1 MSEISGKVFDVKVFS
16 RVLKYVQPYKGRFIF
31 TGFLTFLLGFLGP
44 ARPLLVQYTLD
55 NSILKPNNELLLWLT
70 IGMIVLLIIETL
82 VQFYQTYMAN
92 WVGQNVIKD
101 LREETYHKISSFK
114 LKYYDTTPI
123 GTMVTRVI
131 SDIETIADV
140 FSNGILII
148 IGDILKLI
156 VVVIIMFVTDWR
168 LALLSLASIPVLL
181 LATRMFNKAIKS
193 AFQDVRTEVSRLN
206 AFVQEHL
213 TGMNIV
219 QIFNREKKE
228 YEKFKA
234 INKKHRNAHIRTVWA
249 NAIFFPVVELL
260 SATSLALLVWI
271 GSKGIIDESVSFG
284 NLVAFI
290 LYIHMLFRPIRQLAD
305 RFNTLQM
312 GMVSSERVFKVL
324 DTNARIEDNGKIKLQ
339 DVKGQLDFKNVWFA
353 YNEPEWIL
361 RDINFSVK
369 PGEKVAL
376 VGPTGAGKSSII
388 NLLGRFYEYQKGA
401 ISIDGKLIQD
411 IDLVSLR
418 RHVGIVVQDVFLFS
432 DTIYNNITLNNPRI
446 TLDEVREAAKKVGA
460 DDFIMKLPGNYQYA
474 VGERGGTLS
483 VGQRQ
488 LLAFIRAYLYNPE
501 ILILDEATSSV
512 DTESEEMIQL
522 ATEKIT
528 ENRTSIIIAHRL
540 ATIQKSDRI
549 MVVNDGKIVES
560 GNHHELLSHENGF
573 YKKLYDMQFAT
584 ELEE

>member
-1 MSEISGKVFDVKVFS
+1 MSEIIGKVFDVKVFS

-271 GSKGIIDESVSFG
+271 GSRGIIDESVSFG

-290 LYIHMLFRPIRQLAD
+290 LYTHMLFRPIRQLAD

-324 DTNARIEDNGKIKLQ
+324 DTNARIEDNGNIKLQ

-353 YNEPEWIL
+353 YNKPEWIL
-361 RDINFSVK
+361 RNINFSVK

-376 VGPTGAGKSSII
+376 VGPTGAGKSTII

-401 ISIDGKLIQD
+401 ISVDGKLIQD

-432 DTIYNNITLNNPRI
+432 DTIYNNIILNNPRI

-460 DDFIMKLPGNYQYA
+460 DDFIMKLPGNYQYE

-501 ILILDEATSSV
+501 IFILDEATSSV

-560 GNHHELLSHENGF
+560 GNHHELISQEGF

>member
-1 MSEISGKVFDVKVFS
+1 MSEITGKVFDTKVFK
-16 RVLKYVQPYKGRFIF
+16 RILKYVKPYQSRFIF
-31 TGFLTFLLGFLGP
+31 TGLLTFLLGFLGP
-44 ARPLLVQYTLD
+44 ARPILVQYTLD
-55 NSILKPNNELLLWLT
+55 NSIITPNPTLLFQLT
-70 IGMIVLLIIETL
+70 AAMIGLLVAETV

-101 LREETYHKISSFK
+101 LREETYHKISAFK
-114 LKYYDTTPI
+114 LKYFDQTPI
-123 GTMVTRVI
+123 GTMVTRVV

-140 FSNGILII
+140 FSNGVLII
-148 IGDILKLI
+148 AGDILKLI
-156 VVVIIMFVTDWR
+156 IVIIIMFVTDWR
-168 LALLSLASIPVLL
+168 LALLSLGSIPFLL
-181 LATRMFNKAIKS
+181 IATKMFNKAIKS

-206 AFVQEHL
+206 AFVQEHI

-219 QIFNREKKE
+219 QIFNREQKE
-228 YEKFKA
+228 YEKFKG

-249 NAIFFPVVELL
+249 NAIFFPVVELF
-260 SATSLALLVWI
+260 SATSLALLVWF
-271 GSKGIIDESVSFG
+271 GSKGILDESVSFG

-324 DTNARIEDNGKIKLQ
+324 DTDAKIENEGNLKLKNP
-339 DVKGQLDFKNVWFA
+339 KGQIDFKDVWFA

-361 RDINFSVK
+361 RDINFSVA

-388 NLLGRFYEYQKGA
+388 NLLGRFYEYQKGTV
-401 ISIDGKLIQD
+401 SIDGNLIQD
-411 IDLVSLR
+411 IDLNSLR
-418 RHVGIVVQDVFLFS
+418 KHVGIVVQDVFLFS

-446 TLDEVREAAKKVGA
+446 TMEEVRTASKEIGA
-460 DDFIMKLPGNYQYA
+460 DDFIMRLPGDYQYA

-512 DTESEEMIQL
+512 DTESEEMIQK

-549 MVVNDGKIVES
+549 MVVDDGRIIES
-560 GNHHELLSHENGF
+560 GNHTELLKENGF
-573 YKKLYDMQFAT
+573 YKNLYDMQFAT
-584 ELEE
+584 ELES

>member
-1 MSEISGKVFDVKVFS
+1 MSEITGKVFDTKVFK
-16 RVLKYVQPYKGRFIF
+16 RILKYVKPYQSRFIF
-31 TGFLTFLLGFLGP
+31 TGLLTFLLGFLGP
-44 ARPLLVQYTLD
+44 ARPILVQYTLD
-55 NSILKPNNELLLWLT
+55 NSIITPNPTLLFQLT
-70 IGMIVLLIIETL
+70 AAMIGLLVAETV

-101 LREETYHKISSFK
+101 LREETYHKISAFK
-114 LKYYDTTPI
+114 LKYFDQTPI
-123 GTMVTRVI
+123 GTMVTRVV

-140 FSNGILII
+140 FSNGVLII
-148 IGDILKLI
+148 VGDILKLI
-156 VVVIIMFVTDWR
+156 IVIIIMFVTDWR
-168 LALLSLASIPVLL
+168 LALLSLGSIPFLL
-181 LATRMFNKAIKS
+181 IATKMFNKAIKS

-206 AFVQEHL
+206 AFVQEHI

-219 QIFNREKKE
+219 QIFNREQKE
-228 YEKFKA
+228 YEKFKG

-249 NAIFFPVVELL
+249 NAIFFPVVELF
-260 SATSLALLVWI
+260 SATSLALLVWF
-271 GSKGIIDESVSFG
+271 GSKGILDESVSFG

-324 DTNARIEDNGKIKLQ
+324 DTDAKIENEGNLKLKNP
-339 DVKGQLDFKNVWFA
+339 KGQIDFKDVWFA

-361 RDINFSVK
+361 RDINFSVA

-388 NLLGRFYEYQKGA
+388 NLLGRFYEYQKGTV
-401 ISIDGKLIQD
+401 SIDGNLIQD
-411 IDLVSLR
+411 IDLNSLR
-418 RHVGIVVQDVFLFS
+418 KHVGIVVQDVFLFS

-446 TLDEVREAAKKVGA
+446 TMEEVRTASKEIGA
-460 DDFIMKLPGNYQYA
+460 DDFIMRLPGDYQYA

-512 DTESEEMIQL
+512 DTESEEMIQK

-549 MVVNDGKIVES
+549 MVVDDGRIIES
-560 GNHHELLSHENGF
+560 GNHTELLKENGF
-573 YKKLYDMQFAT
+573 YKNLYDMQFAT
-584 ELEE
+584 ELES

>member
-1 MSEISGKVFDVKVFS
+1 MSEITGKVFDTKVFK
-16 RVLKYVQPYKGRFIF
+16 RILKYVKPYQSRFIF
-31 TGFLTFLLGFLGP
+31 TGLLTFLLGFLGP
-44 ARPLLVQYTLD
+44 ARPILVQYTLD
-55 NSILKPNNELLLWLT
+55 NSIITPNPTLLFQLT
-70 IGMIVLLIIETL
+70 AAMIGLLVAETV

-101 LREETYHKISSFK
+101 LREETYHKISAFK
-114 LKYYDTTPI
+114 LKYFDQTPI
-123 GTMVTRVI
+123 GTMVTRVV

-140 FSNGILII
+140 FSNGVLII
-148 IGDILKLI
+148 VGDILKLI
-156 VVVIIMFVTDWR
+156 IVIIIMFVTDWR
-168 LALLSLASIPVLL
+168 LALLSLGSISFLL
-181 LATRMFNKAIKS
+181 IATKMFNKAIKS

-206 AFVQEHL
+206 AFVQEHI

-219 QIFNREKKE
+219 QIFNREQKE
-228 YEKFKA
+228 YEKFKG

-249 NAIFFPVVELL
+249 NAIFFPVVELF
-260 SATSLALLVWI
+260 SATSLALLVWF
-271 GSKGIIDESVSFG
+271 GSKGILDESVSFG

-324 DTNARIEDNGKIKLQ
+324 DTDAKIENEGNLKLKNP
-339 DVKGQLDFKNVWFA
+339 KGQIDFKDVWFA

-361 RDINFSVK
+361 RDINFSVA

-388 NLLGRFYEYQKGA
+388 NLLGRFYEYQKGTV
-401 ISIDGKLIQD
+401 SIDGNLIQD
-411 IDLVSLR
+411 IDLNSLR
-418 RHVGIVVQDVFLFS
+418 KHVGIVVQDVFLFS

-446 TLDEVREAAKKVGA
+446 TMEEVRTASKEIGA
-460 DDFIMKLPGNYQYA
+460 DDFIMRLPGDYQYA

-512 DTESEEMIQL
+512 DTESEEMIQK

-549 MVVNDGKIVES
+549 MVVDDGRIIES
-560 GNHHELLSHENGF
+560 GNHTELLKENGF
-573 YKKLYDMQFAT
+573 YKNLYDMQFAT
-584 ELEE
+584 ELES

>member
-1 MSEISGKVFDVKVFS
+1 MSEITGKVFDTKVFK
-16 RVLKYVQPYKGRFIF
+16 RILKYVKPYQSRFIF
-31 TGFLTFLLGFLGP
+31 TGLLTFLLGFLGP
-44 ARPLLVQYTLD
+44 ARPILVQYTLD
-55 NSILKPNNELLLWLT
+55 NSIITPNPTLLFQLT
-70 IGMIVLLIIETL
+70 AAMIGLLVAETV

-101 LREETYHKISSFK
+101 LREETYHKISAFK
-114 LKYYDTTPI
+114 LKYFDQTPI
-123 GTMVTRVI
+123 GTMVTRVV

-140 FSNGILII
+140 FSNGVLII
-148 IGDILKLI
+148 VGDILKLI
-156 VVVIIMFVTDWR
+156 IVIMIMFVTDWR
-168 LALLSLASIPVLL
+168 LALLSLGSISFLL
-181 LATRMFNKAIKS
+181 IATKMFNKAIKS

-206 AFVQEHL
+206 AFVQEHI

-219 QIFNREKKE
+219 QIFNREQKE
-228 YEKFKA
+228 YEKFKG

-249 NAIFFPVVELL
+249 NAIFFPVVELF
-260 SATSLALLVWI
+260 SATSLALLVWF
-271 GSKGIIDESVSFG
+271 GSKGILDESVSFG

-324 DTNARIEDNGKIKLQ
+324 DTDAKIENEGNLKLKNP
-339 DVKGQLDFKNVWFA
+339 KGQIDFKDVWFA

-361 RDINFSVK
+361 RDINFSVA

-388 NLLGRFYEYQKGA
+388 NLLGRFYEYQKGTV
-401 ISIDGKLIQD
+401 SIDGNLIQD
-411 IDLVSLR
+411 IDLNSLR
-418 RHVGIVVQDVFLFS
+418 KHVGIVVQDVFLFS

-446 TLDEVREAAKKVGA
+446 TMEEVRTASKEIGA
-460 DDFIMKLPGNYQYA
+460 DDFIMRLPGDYQYA

-512 DTESEEMIQL
+512 DTESEEMIQK

-549 MVVNDGKIVES
+549 MVVDDGRIIES
-560 GNHHELLSHENGF
+560 GNHTELLKENGF
-573 YKKLYDMQFAT
+573 YKNLYDMQFAT
-584 ELEE
+584 ELES